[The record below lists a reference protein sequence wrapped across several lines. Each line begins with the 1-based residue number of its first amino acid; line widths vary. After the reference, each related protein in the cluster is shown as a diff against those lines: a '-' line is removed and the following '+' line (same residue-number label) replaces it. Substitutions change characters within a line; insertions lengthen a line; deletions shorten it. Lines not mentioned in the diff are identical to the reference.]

1 MRRQREE
8 QIKQIAMLGFNLE
21 VAEFGA
27 AKVGYRSIEEA
38 VGYLTDKDDVTGFY
52 VHEYVPFKN

>member
-1 MRRQREE
+1 
-8 QIKQIAMLGFNLE
+8 MLGFNLE

-38 VGYLTDKDDVTGFY
+38 VGYLPDKDDVTGFY
-52 VHEYVPFKN
+52 VHEYVPFKNEECYIC